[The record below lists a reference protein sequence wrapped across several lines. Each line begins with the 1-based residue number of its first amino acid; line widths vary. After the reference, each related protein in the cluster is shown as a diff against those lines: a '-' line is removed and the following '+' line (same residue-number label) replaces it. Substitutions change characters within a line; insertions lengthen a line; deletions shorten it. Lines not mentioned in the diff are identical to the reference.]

1 MKVCRYVAG
10 AGEQCAEAERK
21 AASTVLYCTVQYS
34 PCNLTLVKD
43 KRRPAGASYIVWGT
57 SWQPTPGPSLLL
69 LGAALRSV
77 LSAAHRAAAQYTEL
91 QPGNSQ
97 TNTHSREDLE
107 GKIVLQVLILSAC
120 MSSMY

>member
-21 AASTVLYCTVQYS
+21 AASTVLYSTVQYS

-77 LSAAHRAAAQYTEL
+77 LSAAHRAAAQYTAARQL
-91 QPGNSQ
+91 IKYTQQ
-97 TNTHSREDLE
+97 RRLRRED
-107 GKIVLQVLILSAC
+107 S
-120 MSSMY
+120 

>member
-21 AASTVLYCTVQYS
+21 AASTVQYSTVQYS

-77 LSAAHRAAAQYTEL
+77 LSAAHRAAAQYTAARQL
-91 QPGNSQ
+91 IKYTQQ
-97 TNTHSREDLE
+97 RRLRRED
-107 GKIVLQVLILSAC
+107 S
-120 MSSMY
+120 

>member
-1 MKVCRYVAG
+1 MAG

-21 AASTVLYCTVQYS
+21 AASTVQYCTVQYS

-69 LGAALRSV
+69 LGHTVRQMLFIKPIILRKDWSSSNFRV
-77 LSAAHRAAAQYTEL
+77 NRYTADFY
-91 QPGNSQ
+91 
-97 TNTHSREDLE
+97 TNKTEVSE
-107 GKIVLQVLILSAC
+107 
-120 MSSMY
+120 

>member
-21 AASTVLYCTVQYS
+21 AASTVQYCTVQYS

-77 LSAAHRAAAQYTEL
+77 LSAAHRAAAQYTAARQL
-91 QPGNSQ
+91 IKYTQQ
-97 TNTHSREDLE
+97 RRLRRED
-107 GKIVLQVLILSAC
+107 S
-120 MSSMY
+120 

>member
-21 AASTVLYCTVQYS
+21 AASTVQYRTVQYS

-43 KRRPAGASYIVWGT
+43 KRRPAGASYMIWGT

-77 LSAAHRAAAQYTEL
+77 LSAAHRAAAQYTAL
-91 QPGNSQ
+91 RPGNESTTLQ
-97 TNTHSREDLE
+97 RRLTNTGR
-107 GKIVLQVLILSAC
+107 
-120 MSSMY
+120 

>member
-1 MKVCRYVAG
+1 MCG
-10 AGEQCAEAERK
+10 GGEESCQY
-21 AASTVLYCTVQYS
+21 STVQYCTVQYS

-77 LSAAHRAAAQYTEL
+77 LSAAHRAAAQYTAL

-107 GKIVLQVLILSAC
+107 GKIVLQVLILSVC
-120 MSSMY
+120 LSSMY